1 MKKKILI
8 AILLL
13 AVASTCLVACT
24 KDKGSDAESNRA
36 YVSLDINPA
45 IELIADG
52 DNVVTNARGENEDG
66 QVLLYNE
73 TGIVGEKLDVA
84 VKKIIELSVDYGYLD
99 EDNKAVSVLV
109 AAQDSVNTE
118 AIQSTVDASITAT
131 ASAKGLTVSVD
142 HEGAFSLLRRMEEVK
157 AEYPDNAA
165 VQNMSVQKFKLA
177 LSVSETC
184 GISIEAAA
192 EINDKDLI
200 EMLKNASDNIEE
212 FATDAYVRAKE
223 SASAAYDKAVGLA
236 LCGVYSEY
244 CYDRLIT
251 EPLTA
256 YYGLVY
262 QMYSAGAV
270 GLGYIANIAD
280 YAADT
285 FEYPLDEATAEQ
297 VAAIFGLDS
306 CEPLKNA
313 DGEVT
318 LASIENYADILFKN
332 SEAGKEL
339 ETLKSELAAALNEV
353 EAEVKTEIYKL
364 TDEHRELIEQA
375 VTSAKLI
382 ADGVEGMISA
392 LLDDNIEEQLRTCI
406 ADMRAVLTELNTVMA
421 NGEFSVEGLKTYV
434 ERLDGKAEEYRVKL
448 ENELSAEEVAELN
461 EKKANVGEK
470 LTAEKEK
477 TEAAIRE
484 AEELARAHLAALKEA
499 RKNGAEA

>member
-24 KDKGSDAESNRA
+24 KDEGNDAESNRA

-45 IELIADG
+45 VELIADG
-52 DNVVTNARGENEDG
+52 DNVVTDARGENEDG

-73 TGIVGEKLDVA
+73 TGIVGEKLDIA
-84 VKKIIELSVDYGYLD
+84 VKRIIELSVDYGYLN

-109 AAQDSVNTE
+109 AAQDSANI
-118 AIQSTVDASITAT
+118 ASIQSTVDASVTAT
-131 ASAKGLTVSVD
+131 ASAKGITVTID
-142 HEGAFSLLRRMEEVK
+142 HEGAFSLLRRLEEAK
-157 AEYPDNAA
+157 AEYPDSAA
-165 VQNMSVQKFKLA
+165 VQNMSTQKFKLV

-184 GISIEAAA
+184 GISIDAAA
-192 EINDKDLI
+192 ELNDKDLI

-212 FATDAYVRAKE
+212 FATDAYVRAKA
-223 SASAAYDKAVGLA
+223 SASAAYDKAVELA
-236 LCGVYSEY
+236 VCGVYSEY

-262 QMYSAGAV
+262 QMYSAGAT

-285 FEYPLDEATAEQ
+285 FEYPLDEATAAHA
-297 VAAIFGLDS
+297 AAILGLDS
-306 CEPLKNA
+306 YEPLKNA

-318 LASIENYADILFKN
+318 LASIENYADIRFKN
-332 SEAGKEL
+332 SEVGQEL
-339 ETLKSELAAALNEV
+339 ERMKSELASALDEA
-353 EAEVKTEIYKL
+353 EAEVKAEIYKL
-364 TDEHRELIEQA
+364 TDEHRELLEQA
-375 VTSAKLI
+375 CVSAKLV

-392 LLDDNIEEQLRTCI
+392 LLDDDIEEQLRSCV
-406 ADMRAVLTELNTVMA
+406 ADMRAILAELNEVVA
-421 NGEFSVEGLKTYV
+421 NGELSVEGLKNYV
-434 ERLDGKAEEYRVKL
+434 DRLETKSEEYRVKL

-461 EKKANVGEK
+461 EKKAKVSEK

-477 TEAAIRE
+477 MEAAIAE
-484 AEELARAHLAALKEA
+484 AENTARAHLAALKEA
-499 RKNGAEA
+499 RKKGAEA

>member
-1 MKKKILI
+1 MKKKILV

-13 AVASTCLVACT
+13 AVATTCLVACT
-24 KDKGSDAESNRA
+24 KDEGDDAESNRA

-45 IELIADG
+45 VELIADG
-52 DNVVTNARGENEDG
+52 DNVVTDARGENEDG
-66 QVLLYNE
+66 LVLLYNE

-84 VKKIIELSVDYGYLD
+84 VKRIIELSVDYGYLD

-109 AAQDSVNTE
+109 AAQNSANTA
-118 AIQSTVDASITAT
+118 AIQSTVDASVTAT
-131 ASAKGLTVSVD
+131 ASAKGLTVSID

-157 AEYPDNAA
+157 DEYPDSAA
-165 VQNMSVQKFKLA
+165 VQNMTVQKFKLA

-236 LCGVYSEY
+236 ICGVYSEY

-256 YYGLVY
+256 YYGLAY

-285 FEYPLDEATAEQ
+285 FEYPLDEVTAGH
-297 VAAIFGLDS
+297 VAAILGLDS
-306 CEPLKNA
+306 YEPLKNA

-332 SEAGKEL
+332 SEAGQEL
-339 ETLKSELAAALNEV
+339 ESMKSELAAALDEA

-392 LLDDNIEEQLRTCI
+392 LLDDNIEEQLRTCV
-406 ADMRAVLTELNTVMA
+406 ADMRAVLTELKTVID
-421 NGEFSVEGLKTYV
+421 NGELSVEGLKNYV
-434 ERLDGKAEEYRVKL
+434 ERLETKSEEYRLKL
-448 ENELSAEEVAELN
+448 ENELTAEEVAELN
-461 EKKANVGEK
+461 GKKAKVTEK

-477 TEAAIRE
+477 MKAAIAE
-484 AEELARAHLAALKEA
+484 AENTARAHIAALKEA
-499 RKNGAEA
+499 RKKGSEA